1 MPVGKEVLIVGRVLH
16 VITSLHRGGAQRHL
30 HILMAG
36 QRAAGWSVDLAYLK
50 DPYLVNQFQSVAGRV
65 IDLRAQATVSPL
77 VLPRLIRLIRA
88 GQYDV
93 IHTHLLKADAYGAV
107 AARLAGGAILIS
119 SKHNDEAVLRR
130 PLVGTIHGRL
140 ARLTDRV
147 IVLSEHVGRY
157 IRDRG
162 RVPSEH
168 LRRVYYGITPDTGA
182 ATAAARAAVRAEFG
196 VPAEAPLLLTIGRLD
211 PQKGHL
217 DLLAALRQVAA
228 ALPTVHLIVAG
239 APQQASADY
248 EQALRAA
255 AAAPELAARVHWA
268 GHRDDVPVL
277 LAACDIVVQSSHWE
291 GFGLVLVEAMAA
303 QRPVVATAV
312 SAIPEVVRDGGTGLL
327 VPPHDPHALAR
338 ALLQLCGDPER
349 RARLGAAGAARVQ
362 AHFTAER
369 MVRETLAV
377 YAEARA
383 S

>member
-1 MPVGKEVLIVGRVLH
+1 MGKEVLIVGRVLH

-50 DPYLVNQFQSVAGRV
+50 DPYLVNQFRSVAGRV

-77 VLPRLIRLIRA
+77 VIPRLIRLIRA
-88 GQYDV
+88 GHYDV

-107 AARLAGGAILIS
+107 AARLAGGAALIS

-130 PLVGTIHGRL
+130 PLVGLIHGWL

-147 IVLSEHVGRY
+147 IVLSDHVGRY
-157 IRDRG
+157 MRDRG
-162 RVPSEH
+162 HVPSGR
-168 LRRVYYGITPDTGA
+168 LRRVYYGITPDAGA
-182 ATAAARAAVRAEFG
+182 APAAARAAVRAEFG
-196 VPAEAPLLLTIGRLD
+196 VPAAAPLLLTVGRLD

-217 DLLAALRQVAA
+217 DLLAALRQVVA
-228 ALPTVHLIVAG
+228 ALPTVQLIVAG

-268 GHRDDVPVL
+268 GHRNDVPAL
-277 LAACDIVVQSSHWE
+277 LAACDIVVQPSHWE

-312 SAIPEVVRDGGTGLL
+312 SAIPEVVRDGKTGLL

-338 ALLQLCGDPER
+338 VLLRLCSDPER
-349 RARLGAAGAARVQ
+349 RARLGTAGAARVQ

-383 S
+383 P

>member
-50 DPYLVNQFQSVAGRV
+50 DPYLVNQFEGVAGRV

-77 VLPRLIRLIRA
+77 VIPRLMRLIRA

-107 AARLAGGAILIS
+107 AARLAGGAVLIS

-130 PLVGTIHGRL
+130 PIVGTVHGWL

-157 IRDRG
+157 MRDRG
-162 RVPSEH
+162 RVPSER
-168 LRRVYYGITPDTGA
+168 LRRVYYGITPDAGA
-182 ATAAARAAVRAEFG
+182 ATAARAAVRAEFG
-196 VPAEAPLLLTIGRLD
+196 VPAEAPLLLTVGRLD

-217 DLLAALRQVAA
+217 DLLAALRRVVM
-228 ALPTVHLIVAG
+228 ALPTVQLIIAG

-248 EQALRAA
+248 EQAIRAA
-255 AAAPELAARVHWA
+255 AAAPELAGRIHWA
-268 GHRDDVPVL
+268 GHRDDVPDL
-277 LAACDIVVQSSHWE
+277 LAACDIVVQPSHWE

-312 SAIPEVVRDGGTGLL
+312 SAIPEVIRDGETGLL

-338 ALLQLCGDPER
+338 ALLRLCGDPAR

-377 YAEARA
+377 YAEAGA
-383 S
+383 P

>member
-1 MPVGKEVLIVGRVLH
+1 MGKEVLIVGRVLH

-50 DPYLVNQFQSVAGRV
+50 DPYLVNQFEGVAGRV

-77 VLPRLIRLIRA
+77 VIPRLMRLIRA

-107 AARLAGGAILIS
+107 AARLAGGAVLIS

-130 PLVGTIHGRL
+130 PIVGTVHGWL

-157 IRDRG
+157 MRDRG
-162 RVPSEH
+162 RVPSER
-168 LRRVYYGITPDTGA
+168 LRRVYYGITPDAGA
-182 ATAAARAAVRAEFG
+182 ATAARAAVRAEFG
-196 VPAEAPLLLTIGRLD
+196 VPAEAPLLLTVGRLD

-217 DLLAALRQVAA
+217 DLLAALRRVVM
-228 ALPTVHLIVAG
+228 ALPTVQLIIAG

-248 EQALRAA
+248 EQAIRAA
-255 AAAPELAARVHWA
+255 AAAPELAGRIHWA
-268 GHRDDVPVL
+268 GHRDDVPDL
-277 LAACDIVVQSSHWE
+277 LAACDIVVQPSHWE

-312 SAIPEVVRDGGTGLL
+312 SAIPEVIRDGETGLL

-338 ALLQLCGDPER
+338 ALLRLCGDPAR

-377 YAEARA
+377 YAEAGA
-383 S
+383 P

>member
-1 MPVGKEVLIVGRVLH
+1 MGKEVLIVGRVLH
-16 VITSLHRGGAQRHL
+16 VITSLHHGGAQRHL

-50 DPYLVNQFQSVAGRV
+50 DPYLVNQFQSVAERV
-65 IDLRAQATVSPL
+65 IDLHAQATVSPL
-77 VLPRLIRLIRA
+77 VIPRLIRLIRA
-88 GQYDV
+88 GHYDV

-107 AARLAGGAILIS
+107 AARLAGGAVLIS

-147 IVLSEHVGRY
+147 IVLSDHVGRY
-157 IRDRG
+157 MRDRG
-162 RVPSEH
+162 HVPSGR

-196 VPAEAPLLLTIGRLD
+196 VPAEASLLLTIGRLD

-217 DLLAALRQVAA
+217 DLLAALRQAAA
-228 ALPTVHLIVAG
+228 ALPTVQLIVAG

-268 GHRDDVPVL
+268 GHRDDVPAL
-277 LAACDIVVQSSHWE
+277 LAACDIVVQPSHWE

-312 SAIPEVVRDGGTGLL
+312 SAIPEVVRDGETGLL

>member
-1 MPVGKEVLIVGRVLH
+1 MGKEVLIVGRVLH

-50 DPYLVNQFQSVAGRV
+50 DPYLVNQFEGVARRV
-65 IDLRAQATVSPL
+65 IDLRAGATVSPL
-77 VLPRLIRLIRA
+77 VIPRLIRLIRA

-107 AARLAGGAILIS
+107 AVRLAGRAVLIS

-130 PLVGTIHGRL
+130 PLVGLVHGWL

-157 IRDRG
+157 MRDRG
-162 RVPSEH
+162 RVPPGR

-196 VPAEAPLLLTIGRLD
+196 VPAEAPLLLTVGRLD

-217 DLLAALRQVAA
+217 DLLAALRQVVA
-228 ALPTVHLIVAG
+228 ALPTVQLIVAG

-255 AAAPELAARVHWA
+255 AAAPELADRVHWA
-268 GHRDDVPVL
+268 GHRDDVPAL
-277 LAACDIVVQSSHWE
+277 LAACDIVVQPSHWE

-312 SAIPEVVRDGGTGLL
+312 SAIPEVVRDGETGLL
-327 VPPHDPHALAR
+327 VPPRDPHALAR
-338 ALLQLCGDPER
+338 ALLRLCGDPER
-349 RARLGAAGAARVQ
+349 RAWLGAAGAARVQ
-362 AHFTAER
+362 SHFTAER

-377 YAEARA
+377 YAEAGA
-383 S
+383 P

>member
-1 MPVGKEVLIVGRVLH
+1 MGKEVLIVGRVLH

-50 DPYLVNQFQSVAGRV
+50 DPYLVNQFQGVARQV
-65 IDLRAQATVSPL
+65 IDLRAGATVSPL
-77 VLPRLIRLIRA
+77 VIPRLMRLIRA

-107 AARLAGGAILIS
+107 AARLAGGAVLIS

-130 PLVGTIHGRL
+130 PLVGPVHGWL

-157 IRDRG
+157 MQG
-162 RVPSEH
+162 QGHVPSAG
-168 LRRVYYGITPDTGA
+168 LRRVYYGITPDDGA
-182 ATAAARAAVRAEFG
+182 ATAAARATIRAEFG
-196 VPAEAPLLLTIGRLD
+196 VPAEAPLLLTVGRLD

-217 DLLAALRQVAA
+217 DLLAALRQVVVT
-228 ALPTVHLIVAG
+228 LPTVQLIIAG

-255 AAAPELAARVHWA
+255 AAAPELAGRVHWA
-268 GHRDDVPVL
+268 GHRDDVPAL
-277 LAACDIVVQSSHWE
+277 LTACDIVVQPSHWE

-312 SAIPEVVRDGGTGLL
+312 SAIPEVVRDGETGLL

-349 RARLGAAGAARVQ
+349 RAQLGAAGAARVQ
-362 AHFTAER
+362 SHFMAER

-377 YAEARA
+377 YAEAGA
-383 S
+383 P

>member
-1 MPVGKEVLIVGRVLH
+1 MGKEVLIVGRVLH

-30 HILMAG
+30 HILIAG

-50 DPYLVNQFQSVAGRV
+50 DPYLANQFQGVARRV
-65 IDLRAQATVSPL
+65 IDLRAGSTVSPL
-77 VLPRLIRLIRA
+77 VIPRLIRLIRA

-107 AARLAGGAILIS
+107 AARLAGRVVLIS

-130 PLVGTIHGRL
+130 PLVGTIHGWL

-147 IVLSEHVGRY
+147 IVLSDHVGRY
-157 IRDRG
+157 MQGRG
-162 RVPSEH
+162 HVSSERI
-168 LRRVYYGITPDTGA
+168 RRVYYGITPDT
-182 ATAAARAAVRAEFG
+182 ATAAARSAVRTEFG
-196 VPAEAPLLLTIGRLD
+196 VPADAPLLLTVGRLD
-211 PQKGHL
+211 PQKGHR
-217 DLLAALRQVAA
+217 DLLAALRQVVT
-228 ALPTVHLIVAG
+228 ALPAIQLIIAG

-255 AAAPELAARVHWA
+255 AAAPELADRVHWA
-268 GHRDDVPVL
+268 GHRDDVPAL
-277 LAACDIVVQSSHWE
+277 LAACDVVVQPSHWE

-303 QRPVVATAV
+303 RRPVVATAV
-312 SAIPEVVRDGGTGLL
+312 SAIPEVVRDGETGLL
-327 VPPHDPHALAR
+327 VPPHDPDALAR

-362 AHFTAER
+362 SHFAAER

-377 YAEARA
+377 YAEAGA
-383 S
+383 P

>member
-1 MPVGKEVLIVGRVLH
+1 MGKEVLIVGRVLH

-65 IDLRAQATVSPL
+65 IDLRAQATVNPL
-77 VLPRLIRLIRA
+77 VIPRLIRLIRA

-107 AARLAGGAILIS
+107 AARLAGGAVLIS

-130 PLVGTIHGRL
+130 PLVGLIHGRL

-157 IRDRG
+157 MRDRG
-162 RVPSEH
+162 RVPAER
-168 LRRVYYGITPDTGA
+168 LRRVYYGITPDAGA
-182 ATAAARAAVRAEFG
+182 APAAARAAIRAEFG
-196 VPAEAPLLLTIGRLD
+196 VPAQAPLLLTIGRLD

-217 DLLAALRQVAA
+217 DLLAALRQVVA
-228 ALPTVHLIVAG
+228 ALPTVQLIVAG
-239 APQQASADY
+239 APQQASAAY
-248 EQALRAA
+248 EQSLRAA

-268 GHRDDVPVL
+268 GHRDDVPAL
-277 LAACDIVVQSSHWE
+277 LAACDIVVQPSHWE

-303 QRPVVATAV
+303 QRPVMATAV
-312 SAIPEVVRDGGTGLL
+312 SAIPEVVRDGETGLL

-369 MVRETLAV
+369 MVHETLAV

>member
-1 MPVGKEVLIVGRVLH
+1 MGKEVPIVGRVLH

-30 HILMAG
+30 HILVAG

-50 DPYLVNQFQSVAGRV
+50 DPYLVDQFEGVARRV
-65 IDLRAQATVSPL
+65 IDLRAGATVSPL
-77 VLPRLIRLIRA
+77 VIPRLVRLIRA

-93 IHTHLLKADAYGAV
+93 VHTHLLKADAYGAV
-107 AARLAGGAILIS
+107 AARLAGGVVLIS

-130 PLVGTIHGRL
+130 PLVGPVHGWL

-147 IVLSEHVGRY
+147 IVLSDHVGRY
-157 IRDRG
+157 MRDRG
-162 RVPSEH
+162 HVPSER
-168 LRRVYYGITPDTGA
+168 LRRVYYGIIPNSGA
-182 ATAAARAAVRAEFG
+182 VTAAAGAAVRTEFG

-217 DLLAALRQVAA
+217 DLLAALRQVVV
-228 ALPTVHLIVAG
+228 ALPAGQLIIAG
-239 APQQASADY
+239 APQQASMDY
-248 EQALRAA
+248 EQALHGA

-268 GHRDDVPVL
+268 GHRDDVPAL
-277 LAACDIVVQSSHWE
+277 LAACDIVVQPSHWE

-303 QRPVVATAV
+303 RRPVVATAV
-312 SAIPEVVRDGGTGLL
+312 SAIPEVIRDGETGLL
-327 VPPHDPHALAR
+327 VPPHNPDALAG

-362 AHFTAER
+362 THFTAER

-377 YAEARA
+377 YADAGV